1 VVCSWPGGN
10 RKLKT
15 NQQPVDISSPASSS
29 FKNMQI
35 EPAISVVICT
45 YNRDKFI
52 GEALN
57 CLSRQTLSPDRFEII
72 VVDNNSTDNTAAIT
86 KKFIA
91 DHPDLNMRYVLEPT
105 KGLSFARNRGMQEA
119 KAPIITYIDDDAEAT
134 PGFLQSI
141 VTFLQAN
148 KTVVGIG
155 GKVIP
160 KYSESQEPEWMS
172 KYLNGFVGLMD
183 YGTSPKRFDN
193 TMKYPAG
200 CNMTYTKDILK
211 RAGGF
216 NNQLTFRSDDK
227 YIFFQVTKLSDNIY
241 YLPEAMLYH
250 NIDNDRLTFI
260 NFKKLFLKSG
270 NEEKIR
276 VRSEKGAF
284 AVAKKFFELIFKTSA
299 SLVLYFFY
307 SLKGMELK
315 GRYIF
320 FSQWYTLKGFLQKS
334 VFVR

>member
-1 VVCSWPGGN
+1 MYEN
-10 RKLKT
+10 KE
-15 NQQPVDISSPASSS
+15 PV
-29 FKNMQI
+29 
-35 EPAISVVICT
+35 ISVVICT

-57 CLSRQTLSPDRFEII
+57 CLAKQTLPAELFEII
-72 VVDNNSTDNTAAIT
+72 IVDNNSTDDTSGISKN
-86 KKFIA
+86 FIA
-91 DHPDLNMRYVLEPT
+91 AHPELNIRYVPEAN
-105 KGLSFARNRGMQEA
+105 KGLSFARNRGIAEA

-141 VTFLQAN
+141 VNFMQAD
-148 KTVVGIG
+148 KTIVGVG

-160 KYSESQEPEWMS
+160 KYSESKEPEWMS
-172 KYLNGFVGLMD
+172 KYLSGFVGLMD
-183 YGTSPKRFDN
+183 YGLKHKRFDSS
-193 TMKYPAG
+193 MKYPAG

-211 RAGGF
+211 KAGGF

-227 YIFFQVTKLSDNIY
+227 YIFYQVTKFSGNIY
-241 YLPEAMLYH
+241 YLPQALLYH
-250 NIDNDRLTFI
+250 NIDNDRLSFT

-276 VRSEKGAF
+276 VRSEKGSL
-284 AVAKKFFELIFKTSA
+284 AVLKKFFELLFKTGA
-299 SLVLYFFY
+299 SVVLYILY
-307 SLKGMELK
+307 LLKGKEPK

-320 FSQWYTLKGFLQKS
+320 FSQWFTLKGFLQNS

>member
-1 VVCSWPGGN
+1 MKVN
-10 RKLKT
+10 K
-15 NQQPVDISSPASSS
+15 
-29 FKNMQI
+29 

-57 CLSRQTLSPDRFEII
+57 CLAKQTLTPDAFEII
-72 VVDNNSTDNTAAIT
+72 IVDNNSTDNTASIS
-86 KKFIA
+86 KDFIVV
-91 DHPDLNMRYVLEPT
+91 HPELNICYVLESN
-105 KGLSFARNRGMQEA
+105 KGLSFARNRGIAEA
-119 KAPIITYIDDDAEAT
+119 KAAVITYIDDDAEVT
-134 PGFLQSI
+134 PRFLQSI
-141 VTFLQAN
+141 INFMQAD
-148 KTVVGIG
+148 KTVAGIG

-160 KYSESQEPEWMS
+160 KYSESREPEWMS
-172 KYLNGFVGLMD
+172 KYLNGLVGRID
-183 YGTSPKRFDN
+183 YGDKPRRFDS

-211 RAGGF
+211 QAGGF

-227 YIFFQVTKLSDNIY
+227 YIFYQVTKLSANIF
-241 YLPEAMLYH
+241 YLPQALLYH
-250 NIDNDRLTFI
+250 NIDNDRLSFT

-276 VRSEKGAF
+276 VLSEKGKL
-284 AVAKKFFELIFKTSA
+284 AVLKKFFELIFKTSG
-299 SLVLYFFY
+299 SVIIYILYA
-307 SLKGMELK
+307 LKGKELK

-320 FSQWYTLKGFLQKS
+320 FSQWFTLKGFLQKE

>member
-1 VVCSWPGGN
+1 MPIN
-10 RKLKT
+10 K
-15 NQQPVDISSPASSS
+15 
-29 FKNMQI
+29 

-52 GEALN
+52 GESLN
-57 CLSRQTLSPDRFEII
+57 CLAKQDLSPGAFEII
-72 VVDNNSTDNTAAIT
+72 VVDNNSTDNTASIV
-86 KKFIA
+86 KKFIEA
-91 DHPDLNMRYVLEPT
+91 HPGLNIRYVSET
-105 KGLSFARNRGMQEA
+105 NKGLSFARNRGIEEA
-119 KAPIITYIDDDAEAT
+119 KGPVITYIDDDAEAT

-141 VTFLQAN
+141 VNFMQADQ
-148 KTVVGIG
+148 TIAGVG

-160 KYSESQEPEWMS
+160 KYSESEEPKWMS

-183 YGTSPKRFDN
+183 YGPVPKRFDN

-200 CNMTYTKDILK
+200 CNMTYTKDILL

-227 YIFFQVTKLSDNIY
+227 YIFYQVTKLSDKIY
-241 YLPEAMLYH
+241 YLPQAMLYH
-250 NIDNDRLTFI
+250 NIDNDRLSFI

-276 VRSEKGAF
+276 VRSEKGAL
-284 AVAKKFFELIFKTSA
+284 AVIKKFFELIFKTSA
-299 SLVLYFFY
+299 SVVLYILY
-307 SLKGMELK
+307 TLKGQELK